1 MENRFLK
8 GLWGY
13 LKRADIILWMLLAA
27 ISIYSLLLLRS
38 VDTATGTGYFR
49 TQLMA
54 TAIGLAGAVVVSMMD
69 YAEIANYWV
78 LISGACII
86 MMIYTALFGDQ
97 VLGSG
102 GVDARAWIRIAGRTF
117 QTSELVKIA
126 FMVTFAKHLDILK
139 KQGRLEEP
147 IQVILLA
154 CHAFIAVGLCMFQGD
169 TGAGVVFFFMFLSMS
184 LGAGVQL
191 RYFAILF
198 VMILIAF
205 PILWEYVMP
214 EYQKSRF
221 TAVFNL
227 EDPTVQME
235 GGYQQYQGRISIGSG
250 KLRGQGLFQGTRVAS
265 NAVTFQQS
273 DYIFSV
279 AGEELGFIGCSLI
292 LLLLFLLMV
301 KVLHVASMARDD
313 LGRFMCFGF
322 FGIIALQSVVNIG
335 MCLALLPVMGVT
347 LPFFSAGGSSAA
359 CLYLG
364 FGLVQ
369 SVHMRRK
376 ESGGLRLRQKQPLR
390 FVGKAK
396 GKSKRLS

>member
-1 MENRFLK
+1 MGNRFLK
-8 GLWGY
+8 GIWGY
-13 LKRADIILWMLLAA
+13 LKRADIILWLLLGAV
-27 ISIYSLLLLRS
+27 SVYSLVLVRS
-38 VDTATGTGYFR
+38 VDVSTGTGYFR

-54 TAIGLAGAVVVSMMD
+54 IGLGLVGAVIVSMID
-69 YAEIANYWV
+69 YAEIANFWL
-78 LISGACII
+78 LIAGASVFL
-86 MMIYTALFGDQ
+86 MIYTYLFGVQ
-97 VLGSG
+97 VQGSG
-102 GVDARAWIRIAGRTF
+102 GVDARAWINLAGRTF

-126 FMVTFAKHLDILK
+126 FMVTFSKHLDILK

-154 CHAFIAVGLCMFQGD
+154 CHALIPVMLCQLQGD
-169 TGAGVVFFFMFLSMS
+169 SGAGVVFFFMFLSMS

-191 RYFAILF
+191 RYFVILF
-198 VMILIAF
+198 VLVLIAF

-214 EYQKSRF
+214 EYQKGRF

-227 EDPTVQME
+227 EDPTVQLE
-235 GGYQQYQGRISIGSG
+235 DGYHQYQGRISIGSG
-250 KLRGQGLFQGTRVAS
+250 KFRGQGLFQGTRVAS
-265 NAVTFQQS
+265 NVVTFQHS

-292 LLLLFLLMV
+292 LLLLFLLMA
-301 KVLHVASMARDD
+301 KVLHVASMSRDD
-313 LGRFMCFGF
+313 LGKFMCFGF

-369 SVHMRRK
+369 SVHMRRR
-376 ESGGLRLRQKQPLR
+376 ESDGLRLRQKQPLH
-390 FVGKAK
+390 FTGKMK
-396 GKSKRLS
+396 GLKN

>member
-1 MENRFLK
+1 
-8 GLWGY
+8 
-13 LKRADIILWMLLAA
+13 
-27 ISIYSLLLLRS
+27 
-38 VDTATGTGYFR
+38 
-49 TQLMA
+49 
-54 TAIGLAGAVVVSMMD
+54 
-69 YAEIANYWV
+69 
-78 LISGACII
+78 
-86 MMIYTALFGDQ
+86 
-97 VLGSG
+97 
-102 GVDARAWIRIAGRTF
+102 
-117 QTSELVKIA
+117 
-126 FMVTFAKHLDILK
+126 
-139 KQGRLEEP
+139 
-147 IQVILLA
+147 
-154 CHAFIAVGLCMFQGD
+154 
-169 TGAGVVFFFMFLSMS
+169 MFLSMS